1 MPIEKLERSWTAA
14 PIGRVAA
21 PLREQV
27 TSELRR
33 AILDFELKPG
43 QRLIERE
50 LITQLGVSRATVREA
65 IRALDAEGLVKVEPQ
80 RGAIVAVPT
89 REEAA
94 EMYEIRA
101 VLESLLVRF
110 FIERASDEQVQRL
123 RETVEEIAEETAR
136 GDDVYDLLASK
147 DRFYEVLEE
156 GAKSPTLIQQL
167 GSLKAR
173 VRVLRATSLSSPG
186 RGPEVVTELMSIL
199 EAIEARDVEAA
210 AERCVDHIREAAQ
223 TAMRGLEPATDRSGQ
238 TQ

>member
-1 MPIEKLERSWTAA
+1 MPIQKLERSWTAA

-110 FIERASDEQVQRL
+110 FIERASDEQVRSL
-123 RETVEEIAEETAR
+123 REAVEEIAEETAR

-147 DRFYEVLEE
+147 DRFYDVLEE

-167 GSLKAR
+167 DSLKAR

-186 RGPEVVTELMSIL
+186 RGSEVVTELMSIL
-199 EAIEARDVEAA
+199 EAIEARDVEVA

-223 TAMRGLEPATDRSGQ
+223 TAMRGLEPAPDRSS
-238 TQ
+238 